1 MSVIKKMRTKR
12 VNKGNNLHSQHDILD
27 GLAQVF
33 KVKQSGEVFQFR
45 MYVKDEGKHYR
56 KSLKTRDLDTALERG
71 REMGM
76 KILTDVKR
84 GAKVFG
90 LTFEDAVDLYLEDRQ
105 KDVDGKLITQGRH
118 YTMQNQ
124 LKWFLDIVGRNTKV
138 SEHERN
144 TIFNYRRK
152 RNAINQITDV
162 TMRNEQSTI
171 NHMMKFLY
179 RKNISHFETYDFQK
193 VVIRQD
199 DVGKRDTFT
208 MKEYDKLIKFMRTY
222 TTNKGIEKKSDRS
235 NSFSDDEFELLER
248 QLIRDYVLISSNT
261 CMRVGELR
269 QLKWGDVKKIETA
282 KDEKGKTQKLV
293 HINVRAETSKVR
305 NSRKII
311 VRGGEYFE
319 RLKDRQQYTGK
330 DDFVFSSVNGT
341 SQLSA
346 QKFAKHWKE
355 LMNGIGIS
363 HEEWKTDRNLTWY
376 SLRHF
381 GITMRIMSGVN
392 VVDLSKLA
400 GTSIGHIENTYLKY
414 REEQMKTSALKT
426 FSINKQGLV
435 EV

>member
-1 MSVIKKMRTKR
+1 MRVIKKMSKKR
-12 VNKGNNLHSQHDILD
+12 VNKGNNRHSQHDILD

-33 KVKQSGEVFQFR
+33 KVKQSGDVYQFR
-45 MYVKDEGKHYR
+45 MYVRDEGKHYR
-56 KSLKTRDLDTALERG
+56 KSLKTKDLTTALERG

-90 LTFEDAVDLYLEDRQ
+90 LTFQEAVDLYLEDRQ
-105 KDVDGKLITQGRH
+105 KDVDGGLITKGRH
-118 YTMQNQ
+118 YTIQNQ
-124 LKWFLDIVGRNTKV
+124 LKWFLKIVGHKTKV

-144 TIFNYRRK
+144 SIFNFRRK

-162 TMRNEQSTI
+162 TLRNEQSTI

-199 DVGKRDTFT
+199 DVGKRDTLT
-208 MKEYDKLIKFMRTY
+208 LKEYDKLIRFMRTY
-222 TTNKGIEKKSDRS
+222 TSNKDVEKKQDKS
-235 NSFSDDEFELLER
+235 NSFTDDEFELLER
-248 QLIRDYVLISSNT
+248 QLIRDYVLISTNT

-282 KDEKGKTQKLV
+282 KDERGKNQKLV
-293 HINVRAETSKVR
+293 HITVRAETSKVR

-319 RLKDRQQYTGK
+319 RLKNRQQYVGK

-341 SQLSA
+341 SKLSDK
-346 QKFAKHWKE
+346 KFAKHWKE

-363 HEEWKTDRNLTWY
+363 YKEWKEDRNLTWY

-381 GITMRIMSGVN
+381 GITMRIISGVN
-392 VVDLSKLA
+392 VVDVSKLA